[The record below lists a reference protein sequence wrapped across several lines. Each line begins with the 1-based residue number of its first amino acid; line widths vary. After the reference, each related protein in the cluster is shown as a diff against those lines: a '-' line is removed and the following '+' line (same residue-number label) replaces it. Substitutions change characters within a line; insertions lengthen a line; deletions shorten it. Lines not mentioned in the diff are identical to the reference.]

1 MTLLQPL
8 AERILGSRALAALTS
23 PHGVDRYLETVN
35 PMWAAT
41 EVRARV
47 VDVKRETDGENP
59 VATITLQPTSTWR
72 GHRAGQYVQVGVE
85 INGAR
90 RTTRC
95 FSISSAE
102 SNPGERF
109 TITVRAHDEA
119 KPGQQRVSRFL
130 VREVQPGQLLHLSQ
144 AQGGFTLTEGPATPT
159 NNHLLMISGG
169 SGITPVMS
177 QIRTLLRDGFSG
189 VPAKDRVGG
198 AERRRRKPSWG
209 GGYDGKANRR
219 VTFLHYARS
228 PEDQIFAEELNRIAW
243 QDNGINVHLRHG
255 DEYFSAESLAKLV
268 PDFRDTDTWACG
280 PAPMMSLVAE
290 AYGDSPRLRTEFF
303 KLSTGAP
310 VDGDSAD
317 GDVSFTR
324 TGTTGT
330 NTGAPLLEQ
339 AEAQGLTPEYGCRM
353 GICFTCVSR
362 KTEGT
367 VRNVMTGEES
377 SLPDEDIRICVS
389 APVGSCSVDL

>member
-1 MTLLQPL
+1 MSLLQPM

-23 PHGVDRYLETVN
+23 PHGVDRYLEQVN

-47 VDVKRETDGENP
+47 VENLRETSGEHP
-59 VATITLQPTSTWR
+59 VATLVLQPTSTWR

-102 SNPGERF
+102 SGPGEQF
-109 TITVRAHDEA
+109 SITVRAHDEA

-130 VREVQPGQLLHLSQ
+130 VREAQPGQVVHLSQ
-144 AQGGFTLTEGPATPT
+144 AEGQFTLTESPATPS
-159 NNHLLMISGG
+159 NNELLMISGG

-177 QIRTLLRDGFSG
+177 QIRTLLRDG
-189 VPAKDRVGG
+189 
-198 AERRRRKPSWG
+198 
-209 GGYDGKANRR
+209 YDGRANRKR

-228 PEDQIFAEELNRIAW
+228 AEDQIFAEELNRISW
-243 QDNGINVHLRHG
+243 QDNGVDVHLRHG
-255 DEYFSAESLAKLV
+255 DEHFSAEALARLV
-268 PDFRDTDTWACG
+268 PNFRDVDTWACG
-280 PAPMMSLVAE
+280 PAPMMSLVAD

-303 KLSTGAP
+303 KVSTTAAI
-310 VDGDSAD
+310 DGDSAD
-317 GDVSFTR
+317 GEVAFNQAGKTAPNS
-324 TGTTGT
+324 
-330 NTGAPLLEQ
+330 GASLLEQ
-339 AEAQGLTPEYGCRM
+339 AEAMGLTPEYGCRM
-353 GICFTCVSR
+353 GICFSCVSR

-367 VRNVMTGEES
+367 VRNVLTGEES

-389 APVGSCSVDL
+389 APVGSCAVDL